1 MIKPDHPIGSTMDG
15 PLMRHV
21 LLERAREIV
30 RTCMDIRRGENVLI
44 ICDLSTADI
53 GHALHE
59 AALECSE
66 RVLTMTMPCGDHHGQ
81 EPPTPVA
88 SLMRQQQVIIAP
100 TLRSLTHTRAA
111 RSAIREGARIATM
124 PGVTEDIFLEGGL
137 STDFAELKAT
147 IASVGHRLRRKRMVH
162 VTTPSGTDLRFEVA
176 WKDWNLDDH
185 GICNRPRM
193 ITNLPAG
200 KIFTMPREGTMDG
213 RIVLDGSWDASL
225 ISDHVVMSVESGRV
239 TRIEGGD
246 LSDLIRAD
254 YDAAASRLD
263 ERLKPWVWTVSEFGF
278 GLNPHARLV
287 GNVLE
292 DEKCLGTCYIAIGDN
307 TRLGGSAAVGISNSG
322 VMRQPTVRVDD
333 VEILIDGVRVNP

>member
-1 MIKPDHPIGSTMDG
+1 
-15 PLMRHV
+15 
-21 LLERAREIV
+21 
-30 RTCMDIRRGENVLI
+30 
-44 ICDLSTADI
+44 
-53 GHALHE
+53 
-59 AALECSE
+59 
-66 RVLTMTMPCGDHHGQ
+66 
-81 EPPTPVA
+81 
-88 SLMRQQQVIIAP
+88 
-100 TLRSLTHTRAA
+100 
-111 RSAIREGARIATM
+111 M

-239 TRIEGGD
+239 TRIEGVT
-246 LSDLIRAD
+246 
-254 YDAAASRLD
+254 SRTSSGRIMKR
-263 ERLKPWVWTVSEFGF
+263 RLPVSTNDSSPGF
-278 GLNPHARLV
+278 GRSRNSASDSTPTHDWLV
-287 GNVLE
+287 
-292 DEKCLGTCYIAIGDN
+292 TSS
-307 TRLGGSAAVGISNSG
+307 R
-322 VMRQPTVRVDD
+322 MR
-333 VEILIDGVRVNP
+333 NA